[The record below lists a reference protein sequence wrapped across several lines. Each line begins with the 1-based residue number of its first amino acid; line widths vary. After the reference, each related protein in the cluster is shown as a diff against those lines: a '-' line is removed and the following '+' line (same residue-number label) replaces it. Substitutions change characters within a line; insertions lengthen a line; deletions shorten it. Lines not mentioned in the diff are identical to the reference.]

1 MHRYVLLRQQMQQRK
16 YLYNSNP
23 LKKNYIVVFSIMST
37 NLLKMTN
44 FWIFYKKAFKFKFIC
59 DKMALVKLSK

>member
-1 MHRYVLLRQQMQQRK
+1 
-16 YLYNSNP
+16 
-23 LKKNYIVVFSIMST
+23 MST

-59 DKMALVKLSK
+59 DKMALVKLSKRGFIQNVKI